1 MKCKNLNDEEIQDSE
16 KDYEQI
22 SDLNTNGIEISLIIN
37 E

>member
-1 MKCKNLNDEEIQDSE
+1 MKCKNLSDEEIQDSE

-22 SDLNTNGIEISLIIN
+22 SDSNINGIEILLIIN